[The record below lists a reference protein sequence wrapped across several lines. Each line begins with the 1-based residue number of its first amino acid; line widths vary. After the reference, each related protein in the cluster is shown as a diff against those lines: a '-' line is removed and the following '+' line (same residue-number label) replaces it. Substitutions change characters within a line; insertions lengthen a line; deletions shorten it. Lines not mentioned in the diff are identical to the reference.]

1 MAVVDM
7 NISVNV
13 FDKRKDIQLFEA
25 HTTDEGMVA
34 ILKRMTTLKQR
45 EMADF
50 MHELRETGSSSI
62 LEESAL
68 PYEIVATL

>member
-1 MAVVDM
+1 MIVEM

-13 FDKRKDIQLFEA
+13 FDKKTDIQLFEA
-25 HTTDEGMVA
+25 HTTDDGMVA

-50 MHELRETGSSSI
+50 MHELRETGSASI
-62 LEESAL
+62 LAESSL
-68 PYEIVATL
+68 PYEIVATM